1 MGWNHK
7 VEFHGFFV
15 KVLHMTKPISQPST
29 GPWHERRKVNMLS
42 AWCRF
47 SSIDS
52 KRSIVFTG
60 QAVQSD
66 PNLSC
71 FGVVHVDVSPRCPFF
86 VNMLGFEDLEG
97 LTWKLCALTVHF
109 YRESPLQPCWAHFQ
123 FSVPETSLMID
134 TSQRHMFIL
143 GERHRVSKFSLT

>member
-1 MGWNHK
+1 
-7 VEFHGFFV
+7 
-15 KVLHMTKPISQPST
+15 MTKPISQPSA

-71 FGVVHVDVSPRCPFF
+71 FGVVHVDVSPRFLDVLFF

-97 LTWKLCALTVHF
+97 LT
-109 YRESPLQPCWAHFQ
+109 
-123 FSVPETSLMID
+123 
-134 TSQRHMFIL
+134 
-143 GERHRVSKFSLT
+143 